1 MRTRAEGRAVTSVEH
16 QGTMME
22 SARTFGLAIAGCG
35 VIASFHAR
43 AIAGLPN
50 ARLCAVADVV
60 REAAQRRAAEFGAD
74 AYDDLGEMLRRPDID
89 AVSVCVPS
97 GLHAEVGVQVAQAGK
112 HVIVEKPIDVS
123 LGAADRLIAACRRSG
138 VKLTVISQHRFD
150 SGVQEVRAA
159 LDAGRFGRLLLG
171 DVVVKWYRTDQY
183 YRSADWRGTWEFDG
197 GGALMNQGV
206 HWVDVLQWFMG
217 PVGRVVGR
225 CSQIGHDIPV
235 ENVALALLTF
245 RSGALGMIEV
255 STAVYPG
262 LPERVEITG
271 TGGTVVV
278 EMGAVTVREFR
289 DEKGEVGPYGAKI
302 LAGGRGLAAAPDQA
316 VSQIAGHRTQ
326 IADFLDA
333 IEHNRD
339 PLITGEEA
347 RKPLEIILAVYRSAR
362 SGREVTLPLEP
373 NQIGA

>member
-1 MRTRAEGRAVTSVEH
+1 MSDRTY
-16 QGTMME
+16 
-22 SARTFGLAIAGCG
+22 GLAIAGCG

-50 ARLCAVADVV
+50 AQLRAVTDVA
-60 REAAQRRAAEFGAD
+60 REAAQRRAAEFGVD
-74 AYDDLGEMLRRPDID
+74 AYDDLEEMLRRPDID

-97 GLHAEVGVQVAQAGK
+97 GLHAEVGVRVAQAGK

-123 LGAADRLIAACRRSG
+123 LEAADRLIATCRRCG
-138 VKLTVISQHRFD
+138 VKLAVISQHRFD
-150 SGVQEVRAA
+150 PGIQEVRAA

-171 DVVVKWYRTDQY
+171 DVIVKWYRTGEY
-183 YRSADWRGTWEFDG
+183 YRSAGWRGTWELDG

-206 HWVDVLQWFMG
+206 HWVDVLQWMMG
-217 PVGRVVGR
+217 PVDRVVGR

-235 ENVALALLTF
+235 EDVALALLVF

-271 TGGTVVV
+271 TGGTAVV
-278 EMGAVTVREFR
+278 EMGAVKVREFK
-289 DEKGEVGPYGAKI
+289 DEKGEVGPYGAKV
-302 LAGGRGLAAAPDQA
+302 LAGGRGGSTAAPDQA
-316 VSQIAGHRTQ
+316 ASQIAGHRIQ
-326 IADFLDA
+326 IADFLEA
-333 IEHNRD
+333 IAEDRD

-347 RKPLEIILAVYRSAR
+347 RKPLEIILAVYQSAR
-362 SGREVTLPLEP
+362 TGREVALPLKP
-373 NQIGA
+373 GGAGA